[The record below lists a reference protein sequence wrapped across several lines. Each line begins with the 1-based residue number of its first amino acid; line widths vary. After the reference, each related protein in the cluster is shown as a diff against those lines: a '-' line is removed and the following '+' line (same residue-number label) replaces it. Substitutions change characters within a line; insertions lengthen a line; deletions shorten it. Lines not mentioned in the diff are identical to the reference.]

1 MFALGWVS
9 QKVSLTQRLWA
20 VMIKEGLSGRRNE
33 AVGET
38 EQRRRR
44 SQVCRDDLGQVLQT
58 MLQPDPQMLWSVS
71 SSSELSE
78 PQAKV
83 VLHIPTRSC
92 IAHRLQVGWKQGD
105 RNAQT

>member
-1 MFALGWVS
+1 MFVLGWVS

-58 MLQPDPQMLWSVS
+58 MLQPDPQILWSVS

-78 PQAKV
+78 PQA
-83 VLHIPTRSC
+83 
-92 IAHRLQVGWKQGD
+92 
-105 RNAQT
+105 